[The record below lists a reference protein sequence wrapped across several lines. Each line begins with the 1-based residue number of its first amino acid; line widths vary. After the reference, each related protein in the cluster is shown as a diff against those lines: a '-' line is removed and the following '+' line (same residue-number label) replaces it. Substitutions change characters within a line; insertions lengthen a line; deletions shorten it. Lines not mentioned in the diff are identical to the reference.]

1 MRRLPTAL
9 GDAQVRVALLAAL
22 ALMVEAVLA
31 KNVLEVELDFVSQFV
46 AMWVFIAFQVSGR
59 RDRISELAASVAIV
73 LGTAAVL
80 VVYSI

>member
-1 MRRLPTAL
+1 
-9 GDAQVRVALLAAL
+9 
-22 ALMVEAVLA
+22 MVEAVLA